1 MDLITKYRLYLDIHS
16 AIEDSIN
23 GIRNMHEP
31 DYIAALVTNLPTRL
45 SSILHHHIPGSQFRV
60 GGCFI
65 HQKPLA
71 RFCNAN
77 PANIKAPEIGDLLV
91 VYKETTT
98 SGNIYNA
105 LILQAKKAH
114 DIYNSPVSHGDTH
127 QLRLYTEWPKFK
139 YERAG
144 ILNGQIRSVNPKT
157 ITPGAQYLLI
167 NENNRNLHPVPPC
180 TLWCAKP
187 DKVLVASN
195 SLAHQLI
202 DFIEFQTG
210 KPFVSKSRN
219 IDHWSKMIWDLLDI
233 SATAVFNR
241 RRAGFNNFPRSAG
254 ETLNILAHYTEE
266 NHANLENDS
275 VGISILY
282 IERDN
287 SVEPIHE

>member
-1 MDLITKYRLYLDIHS
+1 MDLITKRYLYLEIHH

-23 GIRNMHEP
+23 IARNKQEP
-31 DYIAALVTNLPTRL
+31 DYIAALVTYLPTQL
-45 SSILHHHIPGSQFRV
+45 SSILHHHIPGTQFRV

-77 PANIKAPEIGDLLV
+77 PVNIKAPEIGDLLV

-98 SGNIYNA
+98 SGNIYYNA

-114 DIYNSPVSHGDTH
+114 DIYNSPVSHSDTH

-144 ILNGQIRSVNPKT
+144 ALNGLVRGVNPKT

-167 NENNRNLHPVPPC
+167 NESNRNWHPVSPC
-180 TLWCAKP
+180 TLLCAKP
-187 DKVLVASN
+187 DNVLVASN
-195 SLAHQLI
+195 SLVHQLI
-202 DFIEFQTG
+202 NFIEFQTG

-241 RRAGFNNFPRSAG
+241 RNSGFNNYPRTAG
-254 ETLNILAHYTEE
+254 DILNILANYTEE
-266 NHANLENDS
+266 NHVNVDNDS

-282 IERDN
+282 IERDD
-287 SVEPIHE
+287 SVEQRD

>member
-1 MDLITKYRLYLDIHS
+1 MDLITKHYLYLEIHY
-16 AIEDSIN
+16 AIEYSIN
-23 GIRNMHEP
+23 IARNKQEP

-45 SSILHHHIPGSQFRV
+45 SSILHHHIPGTQFRV

-98 SGNIYNA
+98 LGNIYYNA
-105 LILQAKKAH
+105 LILQAKKVC
-114 DIYNSPVSHGDTH
+114 DIYNSPVSHSDTH

-144 ILNGQIRSVNPKT
+144 ILNGQVRSVNPKT

-167 NENNRNLHPVPPC
+167 NKSNRNSPC

-241 RRAGFNNFPRSAG
+241 RNSGFNNYPRTAG
-254 ETLNILAHYTEE
+254 DTLNILANYTEE
-266 NHANLENDS
+266 NHVNVDNDS

-282 IERDN
+282 IERDD
-287 SVEPIHE
+287 SVEQHD